1 MTIGVLKENPG
12 ETRVAM
18 SPDTAK
24 AFLALKLKVLVES
37 GAGDGSFFGDS
48 DYEQSGAQVIDRAT
62 VLSASDCLVMINAL
76 HPNELPGIKKGS
88 IAIGHF
94 QPYQQNELIDAFK
107 TFGVTSF
114 SLDLLP
120 RTTLAQSMD
129 ILSSMSSVSGYKAV
143 IQAADHLP
151 RFFPM
156 FMTAAGTIKPARV
169 LILGGGVAGLQAL
182 ATARRL
188 GAVVEVF
195 DVRSVVKEEVQS
207 LGGKFIEV
215 QGSMESEAAGGYAVE
230 QSEAYQQQ
238 QRELIHNHAQK
249 ADCVICTAQ
258 IPGKK
263 APLLLYAS
271 TINVMQPG
279 SVVVDLAAASG
290 GNCELTVNNQV
301 IRHNGITIIGNSS
314 YPAAMPLDASRMFSN
329 NLLNFTKLLIDSN
342 GQFYLHFDDEIVS
355 KTCLTHNGFIKHEA
369 VAAFYEKNKIE

>member
-1 MTIGVLKENPG
+1 MTIGVLKEKQD

-18 SPDTAK
+18 SPETEK
-24 AFLALKLKVLVES
+24 AYLALKLNVLVET
-37 GAGDGSFFGDS
+37 GAGEGSFFDDI
-48 DYEQSGAQVIDRAT
+48 DYLQAGAQVVDRKT
-62 VLSASDCLVMINAL
+62 VLSESDCLLMINAL
-76 HPNELPGIKKGS
+76 RPEEVSGIKKGS
-88 IAIGHF
+88 IVIGHF
-94 QPYQQNELIDAFK
+94 QPYQQKALIDAFR
-107 TFGVTSF
+107 TSNVASF

-129 ILSSMSSVSGYKAV
+129 ILSSMSSVAGYKAV

-195 DVRSVVKEEVQS
+195 DVRSAVKEEVQS

-215 QGSMESEAAGGYAVE
+215 QGSMESAAAGGYAVE

-249 ADCVICTAQ
+249 ADCVICTAL

-263 APLLLYAS
+263 APLLLYAH
-271 TINVMQPG
+271 TIDSMQPG

-301 IRHNGITIIGNSS
+301 IRHKGITIIGNSS

-329 NLLNFTKLLIDSN
+329 NLLNFTKLLINPN
-342 GQFYLHFDDEIVS
+342 GKFYLNFDDEIIS
-355 KTCLTHNGFIKHEA
+355 KTCLTYNGLIKHEA
-369 VAAFYEKNKIE
+369 VAAFYEKY